1 MKTKKEKQEDELD
14 PLTICCWSFS
24 ILYLIPKEDIEKI
37 MKRKPSRKQKQQP
50 DWNTATSNWAEPKPQ
65 KKVYTET
72 KLVIFPPNNF
82 AFHALFLKRNEGE
95 TLLAQFCKLCLYI
108 MLNLW

>member
-50 DWNTATSNWAEPKPQ
+50 D
-65 KKVYTET
+65 
-72 KLVIFPPNNF
+72 
-82 AFHALFLKRNEGE
+82 
-95 TLLAQFCKLCLYI
+95 
-108 MLNLW
+108 